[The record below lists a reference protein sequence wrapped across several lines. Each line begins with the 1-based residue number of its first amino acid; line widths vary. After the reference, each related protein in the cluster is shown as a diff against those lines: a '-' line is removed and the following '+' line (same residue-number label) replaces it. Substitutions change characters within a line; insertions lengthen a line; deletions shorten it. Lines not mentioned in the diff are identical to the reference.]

1 MSRLLLLWILM
12 LATPASARIVQ
23 ARGQWAAIEEQGHCR
38 AMARSLRDSARDQPQ
53 AYVALLFDL
62 ARRSVGT
69 VSVRLGR
76 PLRAGGSVILTVGEQ
91 PFLLKGQGWFAW
103 SRGPAQEAA
112 IVAAM
117 RGAGGM
123 RVDSRD
129 GAGRRNVDRYLLDG
143 AATAIDAA
151 AATCAQQ

>member
-1 MSRLLLLWILM
+1 VSRLLLLSILL

-23 ARGQWAAIEEQGHCR
+23 ARGQWAAIEEQGRCR
-38 AMARSLRDSARDQPQ
+38 AMARSLRDSAREQPQ
-53 AYVALLFDL
+53 AYFALLFDP

-69 VSVRLGR
+69 VSVRLSR

-129 GAGRRNVDRYLLDG
+129 GAGRRSVDRYLLDG
-143 AATAIDAA
+143 APTAIDAA
-151 AATCAQQ
+151 AAACSKR